1 MKFYNFL
8 LLLFTLSIYS
18 QPNVIIILTDDLGWG
33 DVSYHGGF
41 IPTPNIDKFVSN
53 GVELNRFYANPTCSP
68 TRASLLTGLHVFNH
82 GVIRPFM
89 NPSAEQT
96 GLPEHLKI
104 MPEYFKDAGY
114 QTALSGKWH
123 LGMHK
128 EEYLPTNRGFDSS
141 YGHMLGGIGY
151 YDHVHTNR
159 MDWHRDGVSLS
170 EDGYSTELIADEA
183 INIIENKDDD
193 RPLFLYVAFN
203 APHTPIEAPEED
215 INNFLYIEDEL
226 DRNYA
231 ANISKLDIEIGRIIN
246 SISDLGMLEETII
259 IFLSDNGPVF
269 DINPIVKTIAPGL
282 TKSKGSTAGLRGSK
296 TSALDGGIRVPAAIW
311 WKGVLE
317 KSKTDQFIFIQDLL
331 PTLLTATGIS
341 YKEEFLID
349 GVDRWT
355 NLLTNKISAPVNA
368 FVGNKI
374 IFDERALFNNDWKL
388 YYKKPVMFDVEGTFK
403 LFNIVN
409 DPYEKEDLSTTEL
422 NIFNEMKDTLM
433 NIEELNSI
441 GIIDP
446 VHAYL
451 HGDTE
456 GGGVIGSPWLDRDY
470 ELNQP
475 VSKTAGFFIMMWVL
489 IQSFKYQLIGLLL
502 FFVICR
508 FAYKRYKVR

>member
-1 MKFYNFL
+1 MKFYNIL
-8 LLLFTLSIYS
+8 LLFFTLSIYS

-33 DVSYHGGF
+33 DVSYHDGF
-41 IPTPNIDKFVSN
+41 IPTPNIDSFVSN
-53 GVELNRFYANPTCSP
+53 GIELNRFYANPTCSP
-68 TRASLLTGLHVFNH
+68 TRASLLTGLHIFNH

-104 MPEYFKDAGY
+104 MPEYFKEAGY

-128 EEYLPTNRGFDSS
+128 EEYLPTNRGFD
-141 YGHMLGGIGY
+141 
-151 YDHVHTNR
+151 
-159 MDWHRDGVSLS
+159 
-170 EDGYSTELIADEA
+170 STELIADEA

-215 INNFLYIEDEL
+215 VNNFLYIEDEL

-246 SISDLGMLEETII
+246 SIKVSGLLEETII

-317 KSKTDQFIFIQDLL
+317 QSKTDQFMFIQDLL
-331 PTLLTATGIS
+331 PTLLTATGIG
-341 YKEEFLID
+341 YDEDLLID
-349 GVDRWT
+349 GVDRWS
-355 NLLTNKISAPVNA
+355 NLLTNKITPPVNA

-388 YYKKPVMFDVEGTFK
+388 YYKKPVMFNMEGTFK

-409 DPYEKEDLSTTEL
+409 DPYETVDLSTTEI
-422 NIFNEMKDTLM
+422 NIFDEMKYTLM

-441 GIIDP
+441 GTIDP

-456 GGGVIGSPWLDRDY
+456 GGDVIGSPWLDRDY
-470 ELNQP
+470 KLNEP
-475 VSKTAGFFIMMWVL
+475 VSKTVGFFVMMWVL
-489 IQSFKYQLIGLLL
+489 IQSFKYQLIGLIL
-502 FFVICR
+502 FFVTCR
-508 FAYKRYKVR
+508 FTYKRYKVR